1 MYDFRIVPE
10 TLPFHNPQNLIP
22 NPYLTSFNVCNSI
35 ISLHLRKQF
44 KINMKKYILLT
55 VIMMLITAVSS
66 QAYAQKKE
74 KKKKGK
80 SGEVVAPVAA
90 KPLFANNNDTI
101 SYIIGADIAHSFAKN
116 NLDLNKDLVF
126 KGFSDGQ
133 AKTDTIF
140 SQEQIGAIMMAW
152 QTEMSAKKEA
162 LTQQEMAKNMK
173 AGEEYLTANKA
184 KEGVIVLPSG
194 LQYKVLKAG
203 TGESPDDNDMVKVH
217 YTGTLIDGTV
227 FDSSRERGE
236 PIEFPV
242 NGVIAGWTE
251 ALKLM
256 KPGSQFMLYIPA
268 DLAYGDK
275 TTGPI
280 AAGSTLI
287 FDVELLSFEK
297 KDN

>member
-1 MYDFRIVPE
+1 
-10 TLPFHNPQNLIP
+10 
-22 NPYLTSFNVCNSI
+22 
-35 ISLHLRKQF
+35 
-44 KINMKKYILLT
+44 MKKYILLT
-55 VIMMLITAVSS
+55 VIMVLITAISF
-66 QAYAQKKE
+66 QTYAKKN
-74 KKKKGK
+74 KKNKKGD
-80 SGEVVAPVAA
+80 VVEAPVVA

-116 NLDLNKDLVF
+116 SLNLNKDLVF
-126 KGFSDGQ
+126 KGFSDAQ
-133 AKTDTIF
+133 ENKDTIF
-140 SQEQIGAIMMAW
+140 SQEEIGAIMMAW
-152 QTEMSAKKEA
+152 QQEMSAKKE
-162 LTQQEMAKNMK
+162 E
-173 AGEEYLTANKA
+173 LTAKEMTKNVKLGEDFLAANKV

-194 LQYKVLKAG
+194 LQYKVIKAG
-203 TGESPDDNDMVKVH
+203 EGESPDDNDVVKVH

-256 KPGSQFMLYIPA
+256 KPGAQYMLYIPA

-275 TTGPI
+275 ATGPI

-297 KDN
+297 K

>member
-1 MYDFRIVPE
+1 
-10 TLPFHNPQNLIP
+10 
-22 NPYLTSFNVCNSI
+22 
-35 ISLHLRKQF
+35 
-44 KINMKKYILLT
+44 MKKYILLT
-55 VIMMLITAVSS
+55 VIVMLAAAVSS

-80 SGEVVAPVAA
+80 TEVVAAPAVE
-90 KPLFANNNDTI
+90 KPLFASNKDTI

-116 NLDLNKDLVF
+116 ELDLNKELVF
-126 KGFSDGQ
+126 KGFSDAQ
-133 AKTDTIF
+133 DKKDTIF
-140 SQEQIGAIMMAW
+140 SQEEIGAIMMAW
-152 QTEMSAKKEA
+152 QQEMSTKKAALAEA
-162 LTQQEMAKNMK
+162 EMAKNVK
-173 AGEEYLTANKA
+173 VGQDYLTANKT

-194 LQYKVLKAG
+194 LQYKVLKTG
-203 TGESPDDNDMVKVH
+203 TGESPDDNDVVKVH

-256 KPGSQFMLYIPA
+256 KPGSQLMLFIPA

-275 TTGPI
+275 KTGPI
-280 AAGSTLI
+280 PEGSTLI

-297 KDN
+297 KDNN

>member
-1 MYDFRIVPE
+1 
-10 TLPFHNPQNLIP
+10 
-22 NPYLTSFNVCNSI
+22 
-35 ISLHLRKQF
+35 
-44 KINMKKYILLT
+44 MKKYILLT
-55 VIMMLITAVSS
+55 VIVMLVAAVSS

-74 KKKKGK
+74 KKKKR
-80 SGEVVAPVAA
+80 GEQNEVLLAPAAA

-116 NLDLNKDLVF
+116 DLNLNKELVF

-133 AKTDTIF
+133 EKKDTIF
-140 SQEQIGAIMMAW
+140 TQEQIGAIMMAW
-152 QTEMSAKKEA
+152 QQDMSAKKAAIAE
-162 LTQQEMAKNMK
+162 QEMAKNVK
-173 AGEEYLTANKA
+173 AGEDYLNANKA
-184 KEGVIVLPSG
+184 KEGVIILPSG

-203 TGESPDDNDMVKVH
+203 AGESPDDNDVVKVH

-251 ALKLM
+251 ALKMM
-256 KPGSQFMLYIPA
+256 KPGAQYMLYIPA
-268 DLAYGDK
+268 NLAYGDK
-275 TTGPI
+275 KTGPI
-280 AAGSTLI
+280 PEGSTLI

-297 KDN
+297 KDNN

>member
-1 MYDFRIVPE
+1 
-10 TLPFHNPQNLIP
+10 
-22 NPYLTSFNVCNSI
+22 
-35 ISLHLRKQF
+35 
-44 KINMKKYILLT
+44 MKKYILLT
-55 VIMMLITAVSS
+55 VIMMLLAAVSS

-74 KKKKGK
+74 KKKKDKKGD
-80 SGEVVAPVAA
+80 VVETPAVV

-116 NLDLNKDLVF
+116 DLSLNKDLVF
-126 KGFSDGQ
+126 KGFTDGQ
-133 AKTDTIF
+133 DKKDTIF

-152 QTEMSAKKEA
+152 QQEMSAKKAAVTEK
-162 LTQQEMAKNMK
+162 EMAKNVK
-173 AGEEYLTANKA
+173 AGEDYLTVNKA

-203 TGESPDDNDMVKVH
+203 EGESPDDNDVVKVH

-251 ALKLM
+251 ALKIM
-256 KPGSQFMLYIPA
+256 KPGAQYLLYIPA

-275 TTGPI
+275 KTGPI
-280 AAGSTLI
+280 PEGSTLV
-287 FDVELLSFEK
+287 FDVELLSFLK
-297 KDN
+297 KEAETK